1 MALKSYFV
9 SEESS
14 NSWFLRLSQQ
24 FNDPLTEVY
33 LLFFQSVLPVFSRAN
48 LFLQMEQPL
57 IHCLRQ
63 ELFNLIKKILSKF
76 IKPTLISSL
85 KDPSELKSLDID
97 LDNQVADNSLVIG
110 FLTKQRIKKLLEE
123 GDISSKQH
131 DSFFSFTR
139 TFFRIAYLYLLKWC
153 PFKEELLI
161 HVEWVDF
168 TKRLQCTFSSVEY
181 IVCRYSTLFENV
193 DMDKLN
199 DEFLSYQTMGD
210 NDIPLDVRD
219 SVGLTSEGYPR
230 VDLIWN
236 FLREKRLPG
245 SITREFGILSKVAN
259 AVLTIPHSNAG
270 EERIF
275 SLINKNK
282 TPSRASLDI
291 TGTLSSIIT
300 VKTHIDDPLQWQP
313 SQKILEKAKKAT
325 YEYNKKHSSK

>member
-1 MALKSYFV
+1 MIH
-9 SEESS
+9 SS
-14 NSWFLRLSQQ
+14 
-24 FNDPLTEVY
+24 
-33 LLFFQSVLPVFSRAN
+33 A
-48 LFLQMEQPL
+48 
-57 IHCLRQ
+57 
-63 ELFNLIKKILSKF
+63 
-76 IKPTLISSL
+76 SL
-85 KDPSELKSLDID
+85 E
-97 LDNQVADNSLVIG
+97 
-110 FLTKQRIKKLLEE
+110 
-123 GDISSKQH
+123 H
-131 DSFFSFTR
+131 
-139 TFFRIAYLYLLKWC
+139 FFRTAYLYLLKWC
-153 PFKEELLI
+153 PFEEELLI

-168 TKRLQCTFSSVEY
+168 TKHLQCTFSSVEY

-210 NDIPLDVRD
+210 DDIPLDVRD
-219 SVGLTSEGYPR
+219 SVGLTSEVYPR

-259 AVLTIPHSNAG
+259 AVLTIHHSDAG

-325 YEYNKKHSSK
+325 YEYNKKHSSKQCNLYISLVLCIMLSLFKNCFKTTCITMW